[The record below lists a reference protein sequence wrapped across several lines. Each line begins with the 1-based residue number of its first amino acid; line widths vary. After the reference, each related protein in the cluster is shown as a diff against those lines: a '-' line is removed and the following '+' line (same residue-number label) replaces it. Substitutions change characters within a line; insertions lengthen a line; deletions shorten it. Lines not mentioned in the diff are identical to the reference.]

1 MTAVV
6 LPSQALQPLSARV
19 ERERAEIG
27 AGEPDAAALQALLG
41 PALHEPLRDYLARP
55 GKEFRARLCER
66 AFRIAGGAAHGL
78 PAELPLALEALH
90 AGSLIVDDIEDG
102 SQDRRGG
109 PALHRQVGT
118 PVALNA
124 GNWLYFW
131 PQRLVAKSGLSGRVR
146 LQLLERMGDC
156 LLACHEGQALD
167 LTLRVSGLAQAQVPN
182 AMRAL
187 GERKTGALMGLSA
200 AFGAVAAGSTEAHL
214 DALERFGRALGVGLQ
229 MLDDLSG
236 VLNPTR
242 AHKGTEDLRN
252 DRITWVWA
260 WLAEDLD
267 AGPYAELMLARD
279 QAVGASEADAGAELD
294 ALLDAL
300 RFRLGVTGPRRV
312 RRHLEQAL
320 EALCEQVDAG
330 THKHELQQE
339 LRWLE
344 RRFLEGGA

>member
-6 LPSQALQPLSARV
+6 VPSEPLQPLSARV
-19 ERERAEIG
+19 ERERTELG
-27 AGEPDAAALQALLG
+27 AGGPDADALRALLG

-55 GKEFRARLCER
+55 GKEFRARLCKR
-66 AFRIAGGAAHGL
+66 AFRIAGGAPHSL
-78 PAELPLALEALH
+78 PDELPLALEALH

-102 SQDRRGG
+102 SAERRGA

-131 PQRLVAKSGLSGRVR
+131 PQRLVAQSGLSGRVR

-167 LTLRVSGLAQAQVPN
+167 LTLRVSRLSQPQVPG

-200 AFGAVAAGSTEAHL
+200 AFGAIAAGATEAQL
-214 DALERFGRALGVGLQ
+214 DALDRFGRALGVGLQ

-236 VLNPTR
+236 VLNPAR
-242 AHKGTEDLRN
+242 VHKGAEDLQN

-267 AGPYAELMLARD
+267 AAPYAELLQARAR
-279 QAVGASEADAGAELD
+279 AVRASEGGAGPDLD

-300 RFRLGVTGPRRV
+300 RFRLGVIGPRRA

-320 EALCEQVDAG
+320 DTLCEQPAAG
-330 THKHELQQE
+330 THRHELERE

-344 RRFLEGGA
+344 RRFLEGSP